1 MVLQWIVC
9 VALISILVLDAK
21 KVPIPLVLTGV
32 SLIQYNNSDFLFF
45 VCFLLYE
52 TTRTGMKNETRLLSI
67 LKPIPF
73 NSISFSVQNADIFIN
88 HFIPILLQNISIH
101 FVVHTCTFVQHKL
114 TFFLLLFTAYCVLSN
129 NQSII
134 IHITNIYIESMFLN
148 SPFLYLF
155 RCPLRVCWIDFLW
168 FSLGIYV
175 NT

>member
-67 LKPIPF
+67 LKLPF

-114 TFFLLLFTAYCVLSN
+114 TFFLLLFTATASVLSINYNTYYKHIHRINVSEQSVSLFVSVSFTCVL
-129 NQSII
+129 
-134 IHITNIYIESMFLN
+134 
-148 SPFLYLF
+148 
-155 RCPLRVCWIDFLW
+155 D
-168 FSLGIYV
+168 
-175 NT
+175 

>member
-45 VCFLLYE
+45 VCFFTRLP
-52 TTRTGMKNETRLLSI
+52 RTGMKNETRLLSI

-114 TFFLLLFTAYCVLSN
+114 TFFLLLFTAYCVCLI
-129 NQSII
+129 NQ
-134 IHITNIYIESMFLN
+134 L
-148 SPFLYLF
+148 
-155 RCPLRVCWIDFLW
+155 
-168 FSLGIYV
+168 
-175 NT
+175 